1 MSQSVLLK
9 ASGISVHSNYL
20 GSVKEGSMQEALNVV
35 IDRNEIV
42 EPRRGFFEY
51 GNIFGVGTDRAK
63 NLFTYKD
70 VILRHVTNSLQYDS
84 DNLGLFTNFT
94 GNANV
99 TETQSG
105 LRIKSIEANGNFY
118 FVTSL
123 GVRKLSARTATDLLT
138 IPITL
143 SGGIKALNVN
153 ATANYT
159 ATGFLSPNS
168 KVAYRIVFGIKDLN
182 ENLILGSPS
191 AREVVYNVTDSSA
204 IVDLNFPLPD
214 EVTSTVVFYQVY
226 RTGVFSDP
234 VLTNE
239 APDPGDEMYLVFEDN
254 VTQSQITAGF
264 VNVTDITPEDFRR
277 NGTLLYTNPQS
288 GDGIEQANEKAPFGN
303 DLALYKGYTFLSNT
317 KTVQRANLSF
327 LSVEQMVNNVST
339 FSITNGTTTNIYT
352 FQGFNETFT
361 VTFTGTSHSDFV
373 NVSPAEAKYFTL
385 ISSSNERKYLIYFK
399 ETVNDQTPI
408 LAGYITIEVPILAA
422 DSVAQ
427 ILDKTIVAI
436 NNSTDDFNISKL
448 SLVMTAACSNNGF
461 VTVNP
466 TENIGNVAFSV
477 ARNGLGLGEDITTN
491 KVFLPKVPVGTE
503 NGPTTAQQL
512 EQVAKSLQRVVNEK
526 DTLVYA
532 YYSSGFNDVPGQLV
546 FENRNVVGPAFS
558 FISTNGSQFNPTLP
572 LTTSAGNQVTSN
584 NEVRPNR
591 LHYSKFQQ
599 PEAFPLLNYI
609 DIGPKDREIKRIIA
623 LRDSLF
629 VFKEDGIYRLSGDT
643 APFTVA
649 PFDFSAQVLAPDT
662 AVVLNNQIY
671 ALSTQGVIVVTDTG
685 VSVISRPIENLLL
698 KIIKPGF
705 NYKTASF
712 GVSYESDRSYLLWVP
727 TNQNDT
733 VATQCFRYNTFTNT
747 WTRWNNAKTC
757 GLVNFADDKMY
768 LGAGDINSIEK
779 ERKTLTR
786 IDHAD
791 RQYQLQ
797 IGLNGVDSNI
807 LSLNSISQVE
817 IGDVLVQTQYLTLS
831 QFNRLL
837 VKLDNDITVSNNDY
851 YNSLK
856 YSAGHNLRSSLTDLA
871 VKMDNDPG
879 LNFNNYQ
886 SLIVNK
892 SANILNITPSGS
904 ETIIQT
910 TIPHGITSGR
920 FITIVG
926 TDSTPN
932 INGDFKV
939 LSTTSDTLT
948 IGKVIAFSGTTGS
961 LQTKIQDF
969 QDIQACFNLIINNLN
984 NDPGAFYSNYTPS
997 EGQTDFEAIIQS
1009 INKTT
1014 NTVIVNSILPIMFGD
1029 ITLYKAIQTV
1039 VIWNPAYFGDPTMDK
1054 QVREG
1059 TMIFENSNFSKV
1071 TISYSS
1077 DQSPSFEDTE
1087 FNGLGTG
1094 DWGQFSWGT
1103 INWGGVGAPVPLRT
1117 YIPLEKQ
1124 RCRFINVK
1132 FTHKVAFEKYNIY
1145 GLSLT
1150 FRPYNIRT
1158 NR

>member
-1 MSQSVLLK
+1 MSQNVLLK

-20 GSVKEGSMQEALNVV
+20 GGVKEGSMQEALNVV

-51 GNIFGVGTDRAK
+51 GDTFGVGTDRAK

-70 VILRHVTNSLQYDS
+70 VILRHVTNRLQYDS
-84 DNLGLFTNFT
+84 DNLGLFVNFT
-94 GNANV
+94 GDSNV

-123 GVRKLSARTATDLLT
+123 GVRKISARNATDLLT
-138 IPITL
+138 TTITL

-168 KVAYRIVFGIKDLN
+168 KVAYRVVFGIKDLN

-214 EVTSTVVFYQVY
+214 EVTSTNVFYQVY

-254 VTQSQITAGF
+254 VTSAQITAGV

-288 GDGIEQANEKAPFGN
+288 GDGIEQANEKPPFGN
-303 DLALYKGYTFLSNT
+303 DLASYKGYTFLSNT
-317 KTVQRANLSF
+317 KTVQRANLAF
-327 LSVEQMVNNVST
+327 LSVEELVNNVST
-339 FSITNGTTTNIYT
+339 LSITNGIDTNLYT

-361 VTFTGTSHSDFV
+361 VTFTGTAHSDFV
-373 NVSPAEAKYFTL
+373 NTTPADAKYFTL
-385 ISSSNERKYLIYFK
+385 ISSSDERKYCIYFK
-399 ETVNDQTPI
+399 ESVNDQTPI
-408 LAGYITIEVPILAA
+408 LAGYITIEVAILAG
-422 DSVAQ
+422 DTVAQ
-427 ILDKTIVAI
+427 ILTKTVTAI
-436 NNSTDDFNISKL
+436 NNATDDFNLTTS
-448 SLVMTAACSNNGF
+448 SLVLTAACSNNGY
-461 VTVNP
+461 VTIAP
-466 TENIGNVAFSV
+466 TETIANIAFSV
-477 ARNGLGLGEDITTN
+477 SKDGLGLGEDIPNN
-491 KVFLPKVPVGTE
+491 KVFLPKVPTGTQ

-526 DTLVYA
+526 DSLVYA
-532 YYSSGFNDVPGQLV
+532 YYSSGFNDVPGQLL

-572 LTTSAGNQVTSN
+572 LTTSSGNQVTSN
-584 NEVRPNR
+584 NEIRPNR
-591 LHYSKFQQ
+591 LNYSKFQQ
-599 PEAFPLLNYI
+599 PEAFPLANYI

-629 VFKEDGIYRLSGDT
+629 IFKEDGIYRLSGDT

-671 ALSTQGVIVVTDTG
+671 ALSTQGVIEVTDTG

-698 KIIKPGF
+698 KIIKQGF
-705 NYKTASF
+705 NYKTVSF
-712 GVSYESDRSYLLWVP
+712 GVSYESDRSYLLWIP

-747 WTRWNNAKTC
+747 WTRWNNPKTC

-779 ERKTLTR
+779 ERKSLTR
-786 IDHAD
+786 ADHAD
-791 RQYQLQ
+791 RQYELQ
-797 IGLNGVDSNI
+797 VTLNGINDDMISV
-807 LSLNSISQVE
+807 NSVSQIS
-817 IGDVLVQTQYLTLS
+817 IGDILIQTQYLTLS

-837 VKLDNDITVSNNDY
+837 LKLDTDITVSDSDY
-851 YNSLK
+851 YNTLH
-856 YSAGHNLRSSLTDLA
+856 YIPGQNLRSSLDNLA
-871 VKMDNDPG
+871 TKLDNDPG
-879 LNFNNYQ
+879 LVFSNYH
-886 SLIVNK
+886 SLIGSQ
-892 SANILNITPSGS
+892 SATITNIQPNGS
-904 ETIIQT
+904 ETILT
-910 TIPHGITSGR
+910 TSVPHGITVDR
-920 FITIVG
+920 VITITG
-926 TDSTPN
+926 SDSTPN

-939 LSTTSDTLT
+939 LSVTSNTIT
-948 IGKVIAFSGTTGS
+948 IGRVIAISGTTGS
-961 LQTKIQDF
+961 LQTKVQDF

-984 NDPGAFYSNYTPS
+984 NDPGAFYANYAIS
-997 EGQTDFEAIIQS
+997 DGQFEFE
-1009 INKTT
+1009 
-1014 NTVIVNSILPIMFGD
+1014 VIVDAIDKVNNRVQVKTNLPFLFGN

-1039 VIWNPAYFGDPTMDK
+1039 VIWNPAYFGDPTLDK

-1059 TMIFENSNFSKV
+1059 TMIFENSNFSTV

-1077 DQSPSFEDTE
+1077 DQSPSFEDTV
-1087 FNGLGTG
+1087 FSGLGIG
-1094 DWGQFSWGT
+1094 DWGQFDWGAM
-1103 INWGGVGAPVPLRT
+1103 NWGGVGAPVPLRT
-1117 YIPLEKQ
+1117 YLPLEKQ

-1132 FTHKVAFEKYNIY
+1132 FSHKVAFEKYSIY

-1150 FRPYNIRT
+1150 FRPYSIRT